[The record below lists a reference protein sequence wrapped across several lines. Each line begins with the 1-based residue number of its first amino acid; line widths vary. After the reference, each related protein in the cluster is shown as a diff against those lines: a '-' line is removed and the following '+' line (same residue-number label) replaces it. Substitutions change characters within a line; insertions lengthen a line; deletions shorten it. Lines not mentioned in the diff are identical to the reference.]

1 MAQNPWLRGALEYAR
16 NRKTEEKF
24 IQNRKTANK
33 IGQNQTPHTK
43 LYTQIGPNR
52 KKEIVETKNHIGYL
66 N

>member
-1 MAQNPWLRGALEYAR
+1 MGFTR

-33 IGQNQTPHTK
+33 VGQNQKPHTK

-52 KKEIVETKNHIGYL
+52 KKNRKNQKPYWVPKPK
-66 N
+66 NC